1 MSLPWCVREHGGL
14 TGLCSGFDL
23 PSYVDKAFT
32 KLTSDIQLTAGVN
45 IGDYATTL
53 TYTQPDVEVKTDESL
68 NLLLPILAQPIVQ
81 KIVDG
86 SVLGIET
93 VLIKDIKENSFGTS
107 LKGSIR
113 NAGPC
118 EFTSPVSEGGLGGLT
133 DCVAV
138 DAKIEFPSGLTIEW
152 NGASIGSI
160 DMPAIDFVGDVGA
173 SFEVD
178 ATFKV
183 ASVDHLTEFTK
194 VMLTEE
200 SFDWVISGS
209 NLSGEHWY
217 LLARWKSVADIV
229 VQSLRLVSRFLISH
243 CRTRRSR

>member
-1 MSLPWCVREHGGL
+1 M
-14 TGLCSGFDL
+14 
-23 PSYVDKAFT
+23 
-32 KLTSDIQLTAGVN
+32 N

-53 TYTQPDVEVKTDESL
+53 TYTQPDVEVKTDQSL

-118 EFTSPVSEGGLGGLT
+118 EFTSAVLRGWEDWLT
-133 DCVAV
+133 FLLAV

-160 DMPAIDFVGDVGA
+160 DMPAIDLVGDVGA

-209 NLSGEHWY
+209 NLSGESWY
-217 LLARWKSVADIV
+217 LLTRWEAVADMV
-229 VQSLRLVSRFLISH
+229 YMVL
-243 CRTRRSR
+243 